1 MKEKKHLESGST
13 LIVWHS
19 VHCTS
24 MLLLDLGIWDEL
36 GLISV
41 LPLVHLT

>member
-1 MKEKKHLESGST
+1 VKEKKHLESGST